1 MNINKYI
8 KNIWV
13 AACILMSGT
22 LFNSC
27 TDELDGKSVINT
39 GTEGINLTISVDG
52 MREKVLTRADIDNR
66 RANIHD
72 VNIVFAD
79 AEGNIVGDIVRI
91 TADNVTTNP
100 SIGAE
105 NSGLVSKNFET
116 GDVSYHIGAAD
127 MPDKEFT
134 DIYVVAN
141 FLNERGELIEIPS
154 DVTTIQ
160 KLKERRQ
167 GVTYATAAGQYC
179 TMFGKAEADSG
190 DHGHTGGSTYKVSL
204 KRTVA
209 MITLGIDGSGLRQGV
224 IIEPT
229 KVELCNVPATCSIS
243 EDVPNKPDGE
253 KDSPKISPSG
263 QGIDIRWS
271 PIACAKMGDGYIQQ
285 APNDN
290 PHGAESSALYMFENL
305 QGTTGNAKDAQID
318 KAPSEE
324 KVGYCSYIKVTANYY
339 YREDRDG
346 EDDKGG
352 FSINN
357 LTGTITYYFYLGGN
371 IYNDFNVKRN
381 THYQLTLMLSGWGGL
396 VEEGVVT
403 SDGDYNSDSDESWR
417 VETDFPEGFITTEL
431 NVPVGGSRVDI
442 LLANLDENALDK
454 YHIEYLNEGGAAGN
468 ALWAQFAD
476 DGEWST
482 SGMNQHLDALAWS
495 NGDGSYTLRF
505 YIEPIDL
512 QEFNTIANGLNTIES
527 WLESGYREWSFG
539 IKGQGGGKDYI
550 SEFTIR
556 QWLPLPVMINDD
568 GTVPQRPGDAELYY
582 SRFDILE
589 GEMMPWC
596 PSDYDDS
603 DIGYDPST
611 SILVMDP
618 DELGITDPN
627 GTEARK
633 FNPEYGFHN
642 QVAFFLTD
650 RENYNVIDFKNGQ
663 PTSMMEYAIFTSV
676 NAEDPDDVE
685 SSTSVEVVM
694 EPAKATGMH
703 HYALASKE
711 EWEKIEQYGVRDPRF
726 PLTPG
731 TPYWTSSISEDGTQ
745 TYVHY
750 YNGGNEA
757 KDRANSYRGR
767 MVYHKNNSASFNN

>member
-13 AACILMSGT
+13 AACILMGGT

-72 VNIVFAD
+72 INIVFAD
-79 AEGNIVGDIVRI
+79 AEEKIVDIVRI
-91 TADNVTTNP
+91 TADNATENP
-100 SIGAE
+100 SIDAE
-105 NSGLVSKNFET
+105 NTGLVSADFET
-116 GDVSYHIGAAD
+116 GDISYHIGTAD
-127 MPDKEFT
+127 MESKEFT

-141 FLNERGELIEIPS
+141 LLNEKGELIEIPN
-154 DVTTIQ
+154 DVTTVQ
-160 KLKERRQ
+160 ALKELRQ
-167 GVTYATAAGQYC
+167 GVSYATAAGQYC
-179 TMFGKAEADSG
+179 TMFGKAEQKDATDT
-190 DHGHTGGSTYKVSL
+190 HGGVTYSVSL

-229 KVELCNVPATCSIS
+229 KMELCNVPVTCSIS
-243 EDVPNKPDGE
+243 EDVQNVPDE
-253 KDSPKISPSG
+253 TSEISTSG

-271 PIACAKMGDGYIQQ
+271 PIACAAMGDGYIQK

-305 QGTTGNAKDAQID
+305 QEKTDNTEDAQIN
-318 KAPSEE
+318 KVPSEE
-324 KVGYCSYIKVTANYY
+324 NKDYCSYIKVTANYY
-339 YREDRDG
+339 YRSESDNETDK
-346 EDDKGG
+346 DD
-352 FSINN
+352 FSVNN
-357 LTGTITYYFYLGGN
+357 LTGTITYNFYLGNN
-371 IYNDFNVKRN
+371 IFNDFNIKRN
-381 THYQLTLMLSGWGGL
+381 THYKLTLILKGWGGL

-403 SDGDYNSDSDESWR
+403 SDGSYNSSGNASWR
-417 VETDFPEGFITTEL
+417 VETDFPETGFISEGM
-431 NVPVGGSRVDI
+431 NVPVGGSVIIIPFVNGSINTNTNMRYD
-442 LLANLDENALDK
+442 NALDE
-454 YHIEYLNEGGAAGN
+454 HGPN
-468 ALWAQFAD
+468 APYWAQKAS
-476 DGEWST
+476 GEWEKAST
-482 SGMNQHLDALAWS
+482 TEKLYDVLHDEG
-495 NGDGSYTLRF
+495 NGTSTLRL
-505 YIEPIDL
+505 YIRPLTEKVYDDIIEHQNIKTMEDWL
-512 QEFNTIANGLNTIES
+512 NNGYYEMTLTVQAT
-527 WLESGYREWSFG
+527 GDKFV
-539 IKGQGGGKDYI
+539 
-550 SEFTIR
+550 IR
-556 QWLPLPVMINDD
+556 QWLPLPVLEYDIFGNVSDPMTADLSKA
-568 GTVPQRPGDAELYY
+568 QLFY

-596 PSDYDDS
+596 PESYYSSDL
-603 DIGYDPST
+603 GYESEG
-611 SILVMDP
+611 SILVKEPDDLGIIDP
-618 DELGITDPN
+618 DGSA
-627 GTEARK
+627 ARE

-676 NAEDPDDVE
+676 NAENPEGTEITTSDLVVMNPDD
-685 SSTSVEVVM
+685 
-694 EPAKATGMH
+694 ATGMH

-711 EWEKIEQYGVRDPRF
+711 EWGKIEQYGVRDPRF
-726 PLTPG
+726 PLIPG
-731 TPYWTSSISEDGTQ
+731 TPYWTSSISEDGTK

-750 YNGGNEA
+750 YNGGDEA

-767 MVYHKNNSASFNN
+767 MVYHKNNNANF